1 MVDLY
6 TLGFKDLNS
15 YINYFFK
22 TLLPTN
28 RTYKYYVDWNKIYR
42 NIHGIRHELSLLN
55 YLVHVDYKDRK
66 SELSILIRKYP
77 DVIEAIPYLLA
88 IREKS
93 IDVLELVEHEV
104 RYRKVIF
111 NRYRLSEKAIEDLV
125 EFTDRVGLLKAF
137 DNMKDIFTF
146 VYGVEVGLDSNARK
160 NRSGKIFQ
168 EMVAY
173 ILRNKIKE
181 TVDVDSISLRE
192 EDPNIKVGRNKR
204 ADFTIYYKNVPKA
217 VIEVNFY
224 SVGGSKPIETA
235 NSYLDLNRKLR
246 EKGLRFIWITDGS
259 AWRKMKSTLIQSFKE
274 IDYVLN
280 YTILKNEFHKILGQL
295 LKMYGNK

>member
-1 MVDLY
+1 MVDLE

-28 RTYKYYVDWNKIYR
+28 RTYKYYVDWDKIYER
-42 NIHGIRHELSLLN
+42 IYGIRHELSLLN

-66 SELSILIRKYP
+66 SELKTLIRKYP
-77 DVIEAIPYLLA
+77 NVVEAIPYLLA

-93 IDVLELVEHEV
+93 IDILELIEHEV

-111 NRYRLSEKAIEDLV
+111 NKYHLSEETIEDLI
-125 EFTDRVGLLKAF
+125 EFTDKVGLLKAF
-137 DNMKDIFTF
+137 DNMKDVFTF

-173 ILRNKIKE
+173 VLKSKIKE
-181 TVDVDSISLRE
+181 ANIESMFLKE

-204 ADFTIYYKNVPKA
+204 ADFVIYYKDVPKA

-235 NSYLDLNRKLR
+235 NSYLDLNKRLG
-246 EKGLRFIWITDGS
+246 EKSLKFIWITDGS
-259 AWRKMKSTLIQSFKE
+259 AWREMRASLIQPFKE

-280 YTILKNEFHKILGQL
+280 YTILKDNFHKILEQL
-295 LKMYGNK
+295 LKMYKDR